1 MLWSADVAELHLIG
15 STIADG
21 TRPSSTR
28 GTLIT
33 PNQNDIATATW
44 VSVLAAGSVTD
55 IVRRLVVNANTI
67 AVSAAARDGLVEVGF
82 DPAGGSTYTHLAYL
96 LMGPAAQHAGGAG
109 GVTHDILCHIPA
121 SSTIGIRGSV
131 NSATLTGFRAS
142 VTAYGMPSPSHLFRP
157 ARQIQDIGIATA
169 SSGGVAVTAGEAANG
184 AWTSIGT
191 LDFNTFAW
199 EFGVGINASAMS
211 ANGYDVDI
219 GVGDAA
225 GSNIRTVIRRGQV
238 YSTAAEAT
246 TKAGHLTIGR
256 AKAGETVWARV
267 QTGSSATPG
276 GINVAV
282 TAMGY

>member
-44 VSVLAAGSVTD
+44 VSLVASGSVTSD
-55 IVRRLVVNANTI
+55 VYRLVVNANTI
-67 AVSAAARDGLVEVGF
+67 GVSAASRNGLVEIGF

-96 LMGPAAQHAGGAG
+96 LMGPADSHSGGNG
-109 GVTHDILCHIPA
+109 GVNHDLLCYIP
-121 SSTIGIRGSV
+121 SGSTIGIRGSV

-142 VTAYGMPSPSHLFRP
+142 VTAYGQPSPSHLFRP
-157 ARQIQDIGIATA
+157 ARRIQDVGHDIA

-184 AWTSIGT
+184 AWTSIGV

-199 EFGVGINASAMS
+199 EFGLGINASAMS

-225 GSNIRTVIRRGQV
+225 GSSIRTVIRRGQV
-238 YSTAAEAT
+238 YSTAAEKTA
-246 TKAGHLTIGR
+246 KAGQLTIGR